1 MTTKFRSVFW
11 AFPRRL
17 ASDTRGA
24 TLALVAAS
32 ITALIGFTGLGVETG
47 LWYAIKRQDQS
58 AADVAALSGAF
69 ELLAGQS
76 NGLSQNTVYP
86 DICNLAERD
95 AARNNFAFTSFS
107 CPTTTPACTS
117 PPTGQMCANNPPV
130 LGISAGNNNAV
141 EVILSQQQNALLANL
156 FLPKVTIETR
166 AVAAIKTLDTSCVLA
181 LNNSLPDAIN
191 VVGSA
196 GVCLGPGS
204 SCQAC
209 GTPTCSM
216 TADST
221 DPSAIH
227 LQGAACVAADTLI
240 TPGGVGFTG
249 NGHTLTV
256 NSGPLIGA
264 PPVADPYASTL
275 THTFLTTGMP
285 TAPACTLTGSTYNGN
300 CVITG
305 GLNVNKTTINLSANT
320 QISGASNGGVALDI
334 KNGTVNLAPGTYW
347 LTDGDLDLENGSGAT
362 LECTACTP
370 GGAGVTII
378 LTTAN
383 AKNGKVG
390 TLTLGSNANLN
401 LSAPGSGTFAG
412 LVLIQDSNN
421 LPPGTTYTSTTSNA
435 QANATESLNG
445 LVYFP
450 NTAMTFQGTPAA
462 GSATCLVLVVNTLA
476 LQGNPQL
483 NDSGCTNAGL
493 TNLPTPKTVA
503 LTE

>member
-1 MTTKFRSVFW
+1 MTTKLRSAFW
-11 AFPRRL
+11 AFRQRL

-24 TLALVAAS
+24 TLALVAAAIS
-32 ITALIGFTGLGVETG
+32 ALIGFTGLGVETG
-47 LWYAIKRQDQS
+47 LWYAMKRQNQS

-69 ELLAGQS
+69 ELLAGQA

-95 AARNNFAFTSFS
+95 AARNNFTFNSFS

-117 PPTGQMCANNPPV
+117 PSTGQMCANNPPV
-130 LGISAGNNNAV
+130 LGTSAGNNNAV
-141 EVILSQQQNALLANL
+141 EVILSQQQNALFASL

-181 LNNSLPDAIN
+181 LNPTATDAIN

-204 SCQAC
+204 SCGSC

-221 DPSAIH
+221 DASAIH
-227 LQGAACVAADTLI
+227 LQGAACVAADTLV
-240 TPGGVGFTG
+240 TPGGGGFTG
-249 NGHTLTV
+249 KAYTLTV
-256 NSGPLIGA
+256 NSGPLVGA

-275 THTFLTTGMP
+275 THTFLTTRMP
-285 TAPACTLTGSTYNGN
+285 TLPPEPACTKTGTVWSGN
-300 CVITG
+300 CVVPG
-305 GLNVNKTTINLSANT
+305 GSVKAGDTLSANT
-320 QISGASNGGVALDI
+320 QISGGLAI
-334 KNGTVNLAPGTYW
+334 KNGTVTLSPGTYW
-347 LTDGDLDLENGSGAT
+347 ITDGDLDLQNGNGAT
-362 LECTACTP
+362 LDCPTCAP

-378 LTTAN
+378 LTTAK
-383 AKNGKVG
+383 ASNGQVG
-390 TLTLGSNANLN
+390 TLTLGSNANLT
-401 LSAPGSGTFAG
+401 LSAPSTGTFAG
-412 LVLIQDSNN
+412 LVLIQDSNG
-421 LPPGTTYTSTTSNA
+421 LPPGATYTSTTSNA

-462 GSATCLVLVVNTLA
+462 GSAACLVLVVNTLS

-483 NDSGCTNAGL
+483 NDSGCTSAGL

>member
-24 TLALVAAS
+24 TLALVAAAIS
-32 ITALIGFTGLGVETG
+32 ALIGFTGLGVETG
-47 LWYAIKRQDQS
+47 LWYAMKRQNQS

-95 AARNNFAFTSFS
+95 AARNNFTFNSFS

-117 PPTGQMCANNPPV
+117 PSTGQMCANNPPV

-181 LNNSLPDAIN
+181 LNNSLPNAIN

-216 TADST
+216 TANST

-227 LQGAACVAADTLI
+227 LQGAACVAADNLV
-240 TPGGVGFTG
+240 TPGGVGVTG
-249 NGHTLTV
+249 NGYTLTL

-285 TAPACTLTGSTYNGN
+285 TTCASGPPYPANSQICGKLTVSGTL
-300 CVITG
+300 
-305 GLNVNKTTINLSANT
+305 NL
-320 QISGASNGGVALDI
+320 L
-334 KNGTVNLAPGTYW
+334 PGTYW
-347 LTDGDLDLENGSGAT
+347 ITDGDLDIKNST
-362 LECTACTP
+362 LECTTCVP

-378 LTTAN
+378 LTTA
-383 AKNGKVG
+383 KPSGGKVG
-390 TLTLGSNANLN
+390 TLTLGAKGVLN

-412 LVLIQDSNN
+412 LVLIQDSNG

-462 GSATCLVLVVNTLA
+462 GSAACLVVVVNTLT
-476 LQGNPQL
+476 LQGNPEL
-483 NDSGCTNAGL
+483 DDSGCTNAGL

>member
-24 TLALVAAS
+24 TLALVAAAIS
-32 ITALIGFTGLGVETG
+32 ALIGFTGLGVETG
-47 LWYAIKRQDQS
+47 LWYAMKRQNQS

-95 AARNNFAFTSFS
+95 AARNNFTFTSFS

-130 LGISAGNNNAV
+130 LGTSAGNNNAV

-166 AVAAIKTLDTSCVLA
+166 AVAAIKKLDTSCILA
-181 LNNSLPDAIN
+181 LSSTGTDIN

-216 TADST
+216 TANST

-227 LQGAACVAADTLI
+227 LQGAACVAADNLV
-240 TPGGVGFTG
+240 TPGGVGVTG
-249 NGHTLTV
+249 NGYTLTL

-264 PPVADPYASTL
+264 PPVPTL
-275 THTFLTTGMP
+275 MR
-285 TAPACTLTGSTYNGN
+285 AR
-300 CVITG
+300 
-305 GLNVNKTTINLSANT
+305 
-320 QISGASNGGVALDI
+320 
-334 KNGTVNLAPGTYW
+334 
-347 LTDGDLDLENGSGAT
+347 
-362 LECTACTP
+362 
-370 GGAGVTII
+370 
-378 LTTAN
+378 
-383 AKNGKVG
+383 
-390 TLTLGSNANLN
+390 
-401 LSAPGSGTFAG
+401 
-412 LVLIQDSNN
+412 
-421 LPPGTTYTSTTSNA
+421 
-435 QANATESLNG
+435 
-445 LVYFP
+445 
-450 NTAMTFQGTPAA
+450 
-462 GSATCLVLVVNTLA
+462 
-476 LQGNPQL
+476 
-483 NDSGCTNAGL
+483 
-493 TNLPTPKTVA
+493 
-503 LTE
+503 